1 VKLAVR
7 HKKKG
12 VLAAQVISSNRS
24 ILKKK
29 KTRIQG
35 VPSGHV
41 DELFPPL
48 EEDRLLPS
56 AHGSLRMNWF
66 GLTL

>member
-12 VLAAQVISSNRS
+12 VVAAQVISSNRS

-29 KTRIQG
+29 RLEYK
-35 VPSGHV
+35 VSPVAMLMNSFH
-41 DELFPPL
+41 PL

-56 AHGSLRMNWF
+56 AHGSLRMNWL